1 MTSRYALYAIDKIS
15 KRFAPESGVPKGVR
29 PRYNIGP
36 ASLIPVI
43 INRGGVNQI
52 TLMKWGFIA
61 AGAKDTN
68 AIFRYKTQI
77 ARSEGIFDK
86 PTWANVIRTQR
97 CLIPANGFYEWRNN
111 ETVIRRKAEPYY
123 IRPTDQ
129 QLFAFA
135 GVYGTWTDP
144 DGTDWD
150 MCAIITTN
158 SGVDSVMTPSRLP
171 VIVHPDDESD
181 WLNPT
186 IGDINSLY
194 KIMRPYDTSAL
205 AIIRV
210 SDDINSTKTDNP
222 SLIVPLG
229 EN

>member
-1 MTSRYALYAIDKIS
+1 MTSRYALYDIDKIS

-29 PRYNIGP
+29 PSYNINP
-36 ASLIPVI
+36 AASVPVI
-43 INRGGVNQI
+43 VNRDGINQI
-52 TLMKWGFIA
+52 SVMKWGFIPN
-61 AGAKDTN
+61 GAKNTN

-97 CLIPANGFYEWRNN
+97 CLIPANGFYEWRTS
-111 ETVIRRKAEPYY
+111 ESDRTPYY

-129 QLFAFA
+129 PLFAFA

-144 DGTDWD
+144 GGIEWG

-181 WLNPT
+181 WLNPA

-194 KIMRPYDTSAL
+194 KIMRPYDATAL

-210 SDDINSTKTDNP
+210 SNDINSTKTDNP